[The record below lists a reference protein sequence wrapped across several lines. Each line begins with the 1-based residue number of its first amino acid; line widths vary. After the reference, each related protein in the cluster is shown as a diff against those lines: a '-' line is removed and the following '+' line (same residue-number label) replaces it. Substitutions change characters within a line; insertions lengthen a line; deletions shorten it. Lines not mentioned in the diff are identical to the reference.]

1 MGLGRRIRLKTDE
14 EVELIRESSLLVGRT
29 LAEVAALIKP
39 GVTTLQLD
47 AIAEEFIRD
56 NGAEPGFKGYG
67 GFPNTLCA
75 SLNEAVVHGIP
86 NDQPLNDGDIV
97 SVDCGVFKNDFHGD
111 SAYTFEVGDVKPE
124 IKKLLQVTKECLDK
138 ALEVSVSGNRIGD
151 IGYAVQQHAESNS
164 YGVVRDLVGHG
175 LGRSL
180 HEKPEVPNYG
190 KRGRGYKMKE
200 GLVLAIEP
208 MINMGVKDVVQLK
221 DGWTIVTKDGKP
233 SAHFEHDVAVMK
245 GKVEVLSTFE
255 FIEEV
260 LNNKN

>member
-1 MGLGRRIRLKTDE
+1 MIFYKTRE
-14 EVELIRESSLLVGRT
+14 EIELIRISSLLVGKT
-29 LAEVAALIKP
+29 LAEVAKRIKP
-39 GVTTLQLD
+39 GITTMQLD
-47 AIAEEFIRD
+47 KIAEEFIRD
-56 NGAEPGFKGYG
+56 NGASASFKGYG
-67 GFPNTLCA
+67 GFPNSLCT
-75 SLNEAVVHGIP
+75 SVNEAVVHGIP
-86 NDQPLNDGDIV
+86 NNQPLQDGDIV
-97 SVDCGVFKNDFHGD
+97 SVDCGVLMNDFHGD
-111 SAYTFEVGDVKPE
+111 SAYTFEVGEVKPE
-124 IKKLLQVTKECLDK
+124 IKQLLQVTKECLDK
-138 ALEVSVSGNRIGD
+138 ALEVSLSGNRIGD
-151 IGYAVQQHAESNS
+151 IGYAVQQHAENNN

-190 KRGRGYKMKE
+190 RRGKGYKMKE

-221 DGWTIVTKDGKP
+221 DGWTIVTKDGLP

>member
-1 MGLGRRIRLKTDE
+1 MIFYKTRE
-14 EVELIRESSLLVGRT
+14 EIELIRISSLLVGKT
-29 LAEVAALIKP
+29 LAEVAKRINP
-39 GVTTLQLD
+39 GITTMQLD
-47 AIAEEFIRD
+47 KIAEEFIRD
-56 NGAEPGFKGYG
+56 NGASASFKGYG
-67 GFPNTLCA
+67 GFPNSLCT
-75 SLNEAVVHGIP
+75 SVNEAVVHGIP
-86 NDQPLNDGDIV
+86 NNQPLQDGDIV
-97 SVDCGVFKNDFHGD
+97 SVDCGVLMNDFHGD
-111 SAYTFEVGDVKPE
+111 SAYTFEVGEVKPE

-138 ALEVSVSGNRIGD
+138 ALEVSLSGNRIGD
-151 IGYAVQQHAESNS
+151 IGYAVQQHAENNN

-190 KRGRGYKMKE
+190 RRGKGYKMKE

-221 DGWTIVTKDGKP
+221 DGWTIVTKDGFP

-245 GKVEVLSTFE
+245 GRVEVLSTFE